1 MTTPTTP
8 TTPSRPPTHLTSK
21 AFYLVAI
28 GLIASA
34 VTMAIVGFTQMLS
47 TVENLQRVQM
57 PGRAEIMLPAG
68 ASALYVESRSVIGG
82 KPLEVS
88 GEFQYRC
95 GIDEPTRKAT
105 LTKTTTTVEY
115 SIGDYAG
122 AAAWDVEVEQ
132 AGRYVLVCEAP
143 QPFAVA
149 VGRGVGAW
157 IVIAVVGLVPFMI
170 GVVIILVV
178 FFKRRRQLRAR

>member
-1 MTTPTTP
+1 V
-8 TTPSRPPTHLTSK
+8 
-21 AFYLVAI
+21 FYLVAA

-34 VTMAIVGFTQMLS
+34 VTMAVVGFTQMLA
-47 TVENLQRVQM
+47 TVENMQRVAM
-57 PGRAEIMLPAG
+57 PGRAEISLPAG
-68 ASALYVESRSVIGG
+68 QSALYVESRSMIGG

-105 LTKTTTTVEY
+105 LTKTATTVEY

-122 AAAWDVEVEQ
+122 TSAWDVDVEQ
-132 AGRYVLVCEAP
+132 AGRYTLVCEAP
-143 QPFAVA
+143 EPFAIA

-157 IVIAVVGLVPFMI
+157 IVIAVVGLVPFLA
-170 GVVIILVV
+170 GVIIILVV
-178 FFKRRRQLRAR
+178 FFKRRRQRRALVAQPR